1 MTYSLDFRKK
11 VFAVKAKRDLTF
23 KETSQHFDVDIS
35 TLFRWQQKMEPCLTR
50 NKPATKLDM
59 EALAR
64 DVESAPDDYQ
74 WERAKRLGVAERTIG
89 YGLKRLGVSYT
100 RCPWGKK
107 TLKSSQGRRR
117 RTHSL
122 SKKDWRLGDGRST
135 NCLS

>member
-35 TLFRWQQKMEPCLTR
+35 TLFRWQRKMEPCLTR

-59 EALAR
+59 DALAR
-64 DVESAPDDYQ
+64 DVESAPDDFQ

-89 YGLKRLGVSYT
+89 YGLKRLGISY
-100 RCPWGKK
+100 KK
-107 TLKSSQGRRR
+107 NAPTSQSRRGR
-117 RTHSL
+117 TYSL
-122 SKKDWRLGDGRST
+122 PKKD
-135 NCLS
+135 